1 MIDHFLCMMTRLDVL
16 SHLPSEVRGL
26 IRRHEANM
34 EDNAV
39 LRHDVG
45 PGFPYMGELARL
57 DSIAASCIKGL
68 LSLYYQ
74 QDEVEDAYRALGML
88 R

>member
-1 MIDHFLCMMTRLDVL
+1 
-16 SHLPSEVRGL
+16 
-26 IRRHEANM
+26 M